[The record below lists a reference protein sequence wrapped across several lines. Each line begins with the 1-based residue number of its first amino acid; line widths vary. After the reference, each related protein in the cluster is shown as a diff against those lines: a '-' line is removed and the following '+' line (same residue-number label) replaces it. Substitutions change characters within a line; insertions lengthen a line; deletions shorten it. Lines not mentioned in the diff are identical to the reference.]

1 VTAGTSDAFDAF
13 DAIAEE
19 LAELRVG
26 AASEQLG
33 EAREI
38 VAAGIAQRGF
48 ADELRRIPAGD
59 VVTVVASDGVPVRG
73 RILGLGRDWMRVG
86 EVADETGSR
95 RARVVRVHDVRIDA
109 IVRVTREATE

>member
-1 VTAGTSDAFDAF
+1 VGDGAADAFDEF

-19 LAELRVG
+19 LSELRLG

-38 VAAGIAQRGF
+38 IAAGIATRAF
-48 ADELRRIPAGD
+48 IDELRRVSPGD
-59 VVTVVASDGVPVRG
+59 VVTVVGSDGVPVRG
-73 RILGLGRDWMRVG
+73 RILSVGADWLRLG

-95 RARVVRVHDVRIDA
+95 RARLRRVHDYPLDA
-109 IVRVTREATE
+109 IVRVTRESVE